1 MLKVLKKQK
10 KDFLACCTYVTE
22 VEFEVAEDGQPN
34 RWLCYSDVDFAGFIV
49 TDRSAMTGPDK
60 PPQYYEQMQVLEE
73 YENLEMA
80 KASKYYS
87 LFAQMQKMA
96 EKD

>member
-1 MLKVLKKQK
+1 M
-10 KDFLACCTYVTE
+10 
-22 VEFEVAEDGQPN
+22 
-34 RWLCYSDVDFAGFIV
+34 
-49 TDRSAMTGPDK
+49 TDPDK

-87 LFAQMQKMA
+87 LFVQMQKMA
-96 EKD
+96 EED